1 MSKYRHEYKY
11 IINKKEENILLIRA
25 QGLLSRDVH
34 VNEDGSYI
42 ITSLYFD
49 DYDNSCFAENESGTD
64 PRSKFRIRYYNDNS
78 EYLKLEK
85 KTKKRGMTLK
95 ESCKITKEECIR
107 IINGD
112 IPRETEGRSQMAV
125 KLFTEMRLRNMI
137 PKVIVSY
144 ERIPYIYPAGNV
156 RVTFDRSIYSSN
168 DISGFLEGDFMKR
181 PILPIGKSIM
191 EIKWDELLPL
201 HIKENL
207 HIDSLQ
213 WSTFS
218 KYALCRKYN
227 LNGEIK

>member
-11 IINKKEENILLIRA
+11 IINRKEESLLLIRA
-25 QGLLSRDVH
+25 SGLLNRDVH

-49 DYDNSCFAENESGTD
+49 DYDNSCFEENEGGTD

-78 EYLKLEK
+78 NYLKLEK
-85 KTKKRGMTLK
+85 KSKKRSMTLK
-95 ESCKITKEECIR
+95 ESCKITKEECVR

-112 IPRETEGRSQMAV
+112 IPMDTEGRSQMAV
-125 KLFTEMRLRNMI
+125 KLFTEMRLRHMI

-144 ERIPYIYPAGNV
+144 ERIPYIYRAGNV
-156 RVTFDRSIYSSN
+156 RVTFDRNIYSSH
-168 DISGFLEGDFMKR
+168 DISSFLDGNFMKR
-181 PILPIGKSIM
+181 PILSIGQSIM
-191 EIKWDELLPL
+191 EVKWDELLPI

-207 HIDSLQ
+207 HLNSLQ

-227 LNGEIK
+227 LNGGIK